1 MEKRRLGRTDHM
13 SSIVTFGC
21 YALSKIPQEEA
32 DQVIQMALEYGI
44 NHFDVAPSYGEAE
57 LRLRPWLQKR
67 RNEIF
72 LACKTLRRKKEEA
85 KEDLYRS
92 MERLG
97 VRQIDLYQ
105 IHALDNPEDVEI
117 VMSSNGALETIK
129 EARENGLIKYIGIT
143 SHRPPTLLKALER
156 FDFDTIMFPLN
167 FVLRKH
173 RCREND
179 YEPLLKIAE
188 ERDMGMIAIKA
199 FAKRPW
205 EGEKRHYQ
213 TWYEPFDKPE
223 EIELCLRFALSQG
236 VTTVATPGDPNL
248 VPLILK
254 AAEKFRELTKVEQ
267 QELVES
273 ASNLVPIFPRKR

>member
-1 MEKRRLGRTDHM
+1 M

-21 YALSKIPQEEA
+21 YALSRISQEEA
-32 DQVIQMALEYGI
+32 DQVVQMALEYGV

-57 LRLRPWLQKR
+57 LRLRPWLEKR

-72 LACKTLRRKKEEA
+72 LACKTLKRKKKEA
-85 KEDLYRS
+85 KEDLHRS
-92 MERLG
+92 IERLS

-105 IHALDNPEDVEI
+105 IHALDDPEDVKI

-129 EARENGLIKYIGIT
+129 EARENCLIKYIGIT

-167 FVLRKH
+167 FVIRKH

-188 ERDMGMIAIKA
+188 EKDIGVIAIKA

-205 EGEKRHYQ
+205 KGKKRQHQ

-248 VPLILK
+248 VPLVLK
-254 AAEKFRELTKVEQ
+254 AAEKFRKLTEADQ
-267 QELVES
+267 LELVES
-273 ASNLVPIFPRKR
+273 ASNLAPIFPRKR